1 MRRLSDSFLGRR
13 LRGLL
18 KPLNVL
24 VVRPYTF
31 SLLAVLIDFDADAV
45 SLIVKPEADVL
56 LAVFEGL
63 GPMAIVLTFAPGADV
78 KSAIGAL

>member
-1 MRRLSDSFLGRR
+1 MRRLSDLFLRRR

-24 VVRPYTF
+24 VVCPNTF
-31 SLLAVLIDFDADAV
+31 SLLAVLIDFDADTV